1 VGKKWRAIIEQSGLE
16 AIDTEDDGTICQQP
30 AYLHAFMRLLQYFSV
45 DIQWLM
51 FLWLL
56 QVKIFA
62 KDLASLEKT
71 KAMIS
76 NLTMVPNIGDIYR

>member
-1 VGKKWRAIIEQSGLE
+1 VGKKWRAIIEQYGIE
-16 AIDTEDDGTICQQP
+16 AIDTENDGNVCQQP

-45 DIQWLM
+45 DIQWLI

-62 KDLASLEKT
+62 KDLASLEKS
-71 KAMIS
+71 KAMLS